1 MLSMDHNTK
10 AGIIGGTLL
19 SSIVNI
25 GVEDI
30 ITTVILAFIGAVVS
44 FSVSAFLRWLSK
56 QLKF

>member
-1 MLSMDHNTK
+1 MNHNTK

-30 ITTVILAFIGAVVS
+30 ITTVILAIIGAVVS